1 MRANE
6 NNDKTC
12 EFAITLAED
21 WRGSGL
27 GAELLACLLRQ
38 APADGYTTMEGSVL
52 ADNAPMLAL
61 ARKLSFQVDAVPG
74 DAAVVRVWR
83 GLGPGTPSAPMTEAD
98 HKMNF

>member
-1 MRANE
+1 MGAAQYVRANE

-27 GAELLACLLRQ
+27 GAELLASLLRQ
-38 APADGYTTMEGSVL
+38 APAEGYTTMEGSVL

-61 ARKLSFQVDAVPG
+61 ARELGFEVEPVPG
-74 DAAVVRVWR
+74 DATVVRVWQSLER
-83 GLGPGTPSAPMTEAD
+83 GTL
-98 HKMNF
+98 

>member
-27 GAELLACLLRQ
+27 GAELLASLLRQ
-38 APADGYTTMEGSVL
+38 APAEGYTTMEGSVL

-61 ARKLSFQVDAVPG
+61 ARELGFEVEPVPG
-74 DAAVVRVWR
+74 DATVVRVWQSLER
-83 GLGPGTPSAPMTEAD
+83 GTLSAFGAEDGDSMD
-98 HKMNF
+98 F